1 MKDFLFHDHPVEDRP
16 QLLSD
21 NCNAHEPQLIQIF
34 FTDEELEEMKTDFAD
49 LSIESQAVEDEL
61 RELSKGLRAKIKQ
74 LSVQRRE
81 LIHLLKNKYRE
92 ETQTVYL
99 FSDHENN
106 QMLTYNR
113 EGELISRR
121 SLRPSERQRTIDF
134 NQKTA

>member
-1 MKDFLFHDHPVEDRP
+1 MKDHLFQDQPAQDRP

-21 NCNAHEPQLIQIF
+21 NCTAHEPQLIQIF
-34 FTDEELEEMKTDFAD
+34 FSDEEPEEMKTDFAD
-49 LSIESQAVEDEL
+49 LSIESQAVEDQL
-61 RELSKGLRAKIKQ
+61 RELSKELRAKIKQ
-74 LSVQRRE
+74 LSVKKRE

-99 FSDHENN
+99 FADHDAN

-113 EGELISRR
+113 EGELIARR
-121 SLRPSERQRTIDF
+121 SLRPSERQKTIDF

>member
-1 MKDFLFHDHPVEDRP
+1 MKDHLFQDQPAQDRP

-21 NCNAHEPQLIQIF
+21 NCTAHEPQLIQIF
-34 FTDEELEEMKTDFAD
+34 FSDEELEEMKTDFAD
-49 LSIESQAVEDEL
+49 LSIESQAVEDQL
-61 RELSKGLRAKIKQ
+61 RKLSKELRAKIKQ
-74 LSVQRRE
+74 LSVKKRE

-99 FSDHENN
+99 FADHDAN

-113 EGELISRR
+113 EGELIARR
-121 SLRPSERQRTIDF
+121 SLRPSERQKTIDF